1 MTVKRKFVD
10 ALAVKSFETKETTD
24 MFGRLEVPREV
35 VEQIKRLETE
45 LDPPKPLVQAGEKF
59 GIVRHTDPNDL
70 RAKRWSE
77 AFGAATKP
85 PEERPE
91 LKATADRLKLLAI
104 TNPAAA
110 LREAQYLSGEPNP
123 LLNYLPPKSERSSDR
138 VGYNKTK
145 LLQDTMSRIENF
157 HYFNGLL
164 HRRGYPYPIAVP
176 IVKAK
181 LVEQNSHH
189 KQALEENDPWGTA
202 GIFSFK
208 CPYCGQDHLIG
219 VSVPEWHSRK
229 TLPKE
234 IYCTP
239 NGSAHLIAFELEGI
253 EG

>member
-1 MTVKRKFVD
+1 MTVKRKFVE
-10 ALAVKSFETKETTD
+10 ALEVKSFETKEATM

-45 LDPPKPLVQAGEKF
+45 LDPPKPFVQAGEKF
-59 GIVRHTDPNDL
+59 GITRYNDPHDF

-91 LKATADRLKLLAI
+91 LKATANRLKLLAV
-104 TNPAAA
+104 TNPGAAR
-110 LREAQYLSGEPNP
+110 REAQYLSCATNP
-123 LLNYLPPKSERSSDR
+123 LLDYLPQKPERSGDKATYDR
-138 VGYNKTK
+138 T
-145 LLQDTMSRIENF
+145 LLRQTTMERIENF
-157 HYFNGLL
+157 HYVNGLL
-164 HRRGYPYPIAVP
+164 RQRG
-176 IVKAK
+176 VKAVQILRAR

-189 KQALEENDPWGTA
+189 RQAIEENDPWGTA

>member
-1 MTVKRKFVD
+1 MTVKRKFVE
-10 ALAVKSFETKETTD
+10 ALAIKTFETKEATD

-35 VEQIKRLETE
+35 IEQIKRLESE
-45 LDPPKPLVQAGEKF
+45 LDPPKPFVFVSKDF
-59 GIVRHTDPNDL
+59 GIAQHSDPNDL
-70 RAKRWSE
+70 RAQRWSE
-77 AFGAATKP
+77 VFGAAMKP
-85 PEERPE
+85 SEERPE
-91 LKATADRLKLLAI
+91 LRGSVARLKLLAVV
-104 TNPAAA
+104 NPAQA
-110 LREAQYLSGEPNP
+110 LREAQYLSGAVNP
-123 LLNYLPPKSERSSDR
+123 LLAHLPSKKPERSSDR
-138 VGYNKTK
+138 AGYDRTQLMQNTIG
-145 LLQDTMSRIENF
+145 RIEHF
-157 HYFNGLL
+157 HRTNELL
-164 HRRGYPYPIAVP
+164 RQRG
-176 IVKAK
+176 VKAVQILRAR

-189 KQALEENDPWGTA
+189 RQAIEENDPWSIS